1 MAISNRTFKAY
12 GQAYAPVG
20 DVSVVLKINNISV
33 FSGAVADSS
42 TVRTGPPT
50 IENLLFQFELPKA
63 TIGAVDFSLA
73 VTGGELCLG
82 PISYNGLDR
91 RFPGSIPTPAIPFN
105 PYTVENQLILAG
117 LLQGL
122 VSAECH
128 AALLA
133 GQCTS
138 DTGPYEAEILAAWR
152 TWQAA
157 DKDWEYFQKAN
168 FSEQHAKQSAS
179 LAGGS
184 ADPIHQDLSQM
195 NSSLINKAAWWPIIE
210 SGETFACTWTID
222 TDPHAS

>member
-82 PISYNGLDR
+82 PIGYNGLDR
-91 RFPGSIPTPAIPFN
+91 RWPGAAPVDV
-105 PYTVENQLILAG
+105 YTVENQLITAG

-138 DTGPYEAEILAAWR
+138 DTGPYEAEIVAAWE
-152 TWQAA
+152 TWKTA
-157 DKDWEYFQKAN
+157 DKDWEYFEKAN

-210 SGETFACTWTID
+210 SGETFACTWTII
-222 TDPHAS
+222 TDPPAS

>member
-42 TVRTGPPT
+42 TVRTGIPT

-82 PISYNGLDR
+82 PIGYNGLDR
-91 RFPGSIPTPAIPFN
+91 RWPGAAPAN
-105 PYTVENQLILAG
+105 AYTVGNQLITAG

-122 VSAECH
+122 VSAECY

-138 DTGPYEAEILAAWR
+138 DTGPYEAEIVAAQE
-152 TWQAA
+152 TWQTA
-157 DKDWEYFQKAN
+157 DKDWEYFEKAN

-179 LAGGS
+179 LSGGS

-210 SGETFACTWTID
+210 SGETFACTWTIA
-222 TDPHAS
+222 TDPLAS

>member
-82 PISYNGLDR
+82 PIGYNGLDR
-91 RFPGSIPTPAIPFN
+91 RWPGPAPVDTF
-105 PYTVENQLILAG
+105 TVENQLIMAG
-117 LLQGL
+117 LIQGL

-138 DTGPYEAEILAAWR
+138 NTSPYVAEIVAAWE

-157 DKDWEYFQKAN
+157 DKDWEYFEKAN
-168 FSEQHAKQSAS
+168 FLEQHAKQSAS

-184 ADPIHQDLSQM
+184 ADPIHQNLSQM

-210 SGETFACTWTID
+210 SGETVACTWTII
-222 TDPHAS
+222 TDPLAS

>member
-42 TVRTGPPT
+42 TVRTGIPT

-82 PISYNGLDR
+82 PIGYNGLR
-91 RFPGSIPTPAIPFN
+91 RRWPGPISIN
-105 PYTVENQLILAG
+105 PYTVENQLIMAG
-117 LLQGL
+117 LIQGL

-138 DTGPYEAEILAAWR
+138 DTGPYEAEIVAAQETWLAAD
-152 TWQAA
+152 Q
-157 DKDWEYFQKAN
+157 DWEYFEKAN

-210 SGETFACTWTID
+210 SGETFACTWTII
-222 TDPHAS
+222 TDPLAS

>member
-91 RFPGSIPTPAIPFN
+91 RWPGPIPVNA
-105 PYTVENQLILAG
+105 YTVENQLIMAG
-117 LLQGL
+117 MIQGL
-122 VSAECH
+122 VSAECY

-138 DTGPYEAEILAAWR
+138 DTGPYEAEIVAAWG

-157 DKDWEYFQKAN
+157 DKDWEYFEKAN

-184 ADPIHQDLSQM
+184 ADLIHQNLSQM

-210 SGETFACTWTID
+210 SGETFACTWTII
-222 TDPHAS
+222 TDPLAS

>member
-42 TVRTGPPT
+42 TVRTGIPT

-82 PISYNGLDR
+82 PIGHNGLDR
-91 RFPGSIPTPAIPFN
+91 RWPGPISIN
-105 PYTVENQLILAG
+105 PYTVENQLITAG

-122 VSAECH
+122 VSAECY

-138 DTGPYEAEILAAWR
+138 DTGPYEAEIVAAQE
-152 TWQAA
+152 TWQTA
-157 DKDWEYFQKAN
+157 DQDWEYFEKAN

-210 SGETFACTWTID
+210 SGETFACTWTII
-222 TDPHAS
+222 TDPLAS